1 MKKKHEEERKRKDE
15 EESRRKNEEESK
27 KKADEEKRL
36 EEEEEEDRRIEELEK
51 RLELKKTE
59 EAELI
64 LKEEKKLSTPKKIEE
79 ERQKIEEEAAES
91 LQQIM
96 AVKQHLQTGELKSQ
110 GDKKSSKPNQIFPT
124 KVMVVNSNSFVPQKN
139 TKHEIGVI
147 KMGSPSQIRRAVK
160 MEVKIEETEPSSKGK
175 IDPEPV
181 ENYQIIKEPTTS

>member
-1 MKKKHEEERKRKDE
+1 MGDKTRLEE
-15 EESRRKNEEESK
+15 NQN
-27 KKADEEKRL
+27 RL
-36 EEEEEEDRRIEELEK
+36 EEEEKEMEEDEEDKRIEELEK

-64 LKEEKKLSTPKKIEE
+64 LKEEERKKIEE
-79 ERQKIEEEAAES
+79 DAAES

-96 AVKQHLQTGELKSQ
+96 AVKQQLQKAEQVKSQ
-110 GDKKSSKPNQIFPT
+110 PKPKLPT

-160 MEVKIEETEPSSKGK
+160 MEVKIEESETSSKS
-175 IDPEPV
+175 EL
-181 ENYQIIKEPTTS
+181 